1 LVPVVK
7 RLAAA
12 LLLAATVPAVAHAD
26 EPPSPPAETRWYG
39 WQTGLA
45 DLGVIGLWAAS
56 GALDGHGTTAGGD
69 ALGLL
74 GLAGFAL
81 GAPIVHAAH
90 ERRWTAIGSL
100 GLRVGAPLAG
110 ALSAY
115 GWGRLTC
122 GAHDEGD
129 LPCPGGWAILGLVGG
144 LITASI
150 VDTAVLAREPVHPR
164 GLSLT
169 LTGAPV
175 RGGGALGVL
184 GGSF

>member
-1 LVPVVK
+1 MM

-12 LLLAATVPAVAHAD
+12 LLLAVTVPVAHAD
-26 EPPSPPAETRWYG
+26 EPPAPPAETRWYG

-56 GALDGHGTTAGGD
+56 GALDGHGTTTGGE

-81 GAPIVHAAH
+81 AAPIVHAAH
-90 ERRWTAIGSL
+90 DRGWTALGSL
-100 GLRVGAPLAG
+100 GLRVGAPVAG
-110 ALSAY
+110 ALAGY
-115 GWGRLTC
+115 GWGSLIC
-122 GAHDEGD
+122 DAHDD
-129 LPCPGGWAILGLVGG
+129 SDIPCPGAWAILGLVGG
-144 LITASI
+144 LLTASI
-150 VDTAVLAREPVHPR
+150 VDTAVLAREPVHPG

-169 LTGAPV
+169 FTGAPV

-184 GGSF
+184 VGSF